1 MLLVVV
7 VFPHW
12 RFLHFRDTSPCHRHS
27 TLASQTREGLHQLWA
42 LPWLLSFALLLP
54 GFFVTVLPQAL
65 RFWVGIF
72 YPQAFFTL
80 LSFPTF
86 WHVFVTQMRAGTP
99 HPGSFSMPA
108 LTELS
113 LPADAWTW
121 TTHIVDTRP
130 LIYWLRQWATKY
142 IAKTSLLL
150 KTAPYCF

>member
-7 VFPHW
+7 VFPHL
-12 RFLHFRDTSPCHRHS
+12 RFLHFRDTFPCHQHS

-65 RFWVGIF
+65 RVWVGIF

-80 LSFPTF
+80 RSFPTF
-86 WHVFVTQMRAGTP
+86 WYVFVTQMRAGTP
-99 HPGSFSMPA
+99 HPGSSSMPA

-130 LIYWLRQWATKY
+130 LIYWFHQWATKY
-142 IAKTSLLL
+142 IGKTSLLL
-150 KTAPYCF
+150 KTALCCF